1 MNAPNQRPTA
11 NKIYDI
17 LYFWWNSIKSY
28 CMSVEKYGYHTKEIN
43 KVFDREIPTISLFA
57 NQEYQREYKSQL
69 ISISSESINYKICF
83 NCYKP
88 FIDKPWCDPY
98 CKGWTSGNPDIDE
111 FIKYSMYNA
120 KEGKIFLE
128 WVPFDRCTD
137 IKQIDEGGF
146 AKIYTATW
154 SNMKVTLK
162 RLNGSQNI
170 STEYLNKVYFILYVL
185 YFNLII

>member
-69 ISISSESINYKICF
+69 ISIS
-83 NCYKP
+83 P
-88 FIDKPWCDPY
+88 RP
-98 CKGWTSGNPDIDE
+98 
-111 FIKYSMYNA
+111 IKYKNCSDHLLINHVQY
-120 KEGKIFLE
+120 
-128 WVPFDRCTD
+128 
-137 IKQIDEGGF
+137 IKYI
-146 AKIYTATW
+146 
-154 SNMKVTLK
+154 
-162 RLNGSQNI
+162 
-170 STEYLNKVYFILYVL
+170 
-185 YFNLII
+185 